1 MKDLKTLLDQGFD
14 DAENAKKVKEMYKK
28 IWKKDIRAIA
38 SMLTEYIDDPE
49 SLLKKLAYHVQMA
62 REEGFSQ
69 RSFSL
74 GEYQ

>member
-62 REEGFSQ
+62 REEGFPKDH
-69 RSFSL
+69 FH
-74 GEYQ
+74 

>member
-28 IWKKDIRAIA
+28 IWKKDLRAIA

-62 REEGFSQ
+62 REEGFPKDH
-69 RSFSL
+69 FH
-74 GEYQ
+74 

>member
-14 DAENAKKVKEMYKK
+14 DAKNAKKVKEMYKK

-62 REEGFSQ
+62 REEGFPKDN
-69 RSFSL
+69 FH
-74 GEYQ
+74 

>member
-49 SLLKKLAYHVQMA
+49 SLLKRLAYHVQMA
-62 REEGFSQ
+62 REEGFPKDH
-69 RSFSL
+69 FH
-74 GEYQ
+74 